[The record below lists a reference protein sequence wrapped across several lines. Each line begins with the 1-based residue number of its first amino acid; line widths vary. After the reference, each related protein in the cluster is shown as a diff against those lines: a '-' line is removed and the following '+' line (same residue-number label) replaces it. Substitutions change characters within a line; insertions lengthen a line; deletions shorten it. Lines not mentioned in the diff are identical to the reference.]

1 MSYFSLRSRI
11 DDKMENEYIK
21 RTDIEKNLSISSSVA
36 IKLSRN
42 MVANSVIEKLGKCKK

>member
-21 RTDIEKNLSISSSVA
+21 RTDIEKDLSISSSVA

-42 MVANSVIEKLGKCKK
+42 MVDNSVKKNLKKGKK